1 MSSFGGQEGGGGGG
15 KPWRERRPP
24 VSTEKLFDRLPPH
37 SLEAEMS
44 LLGSIM
50 LDPRLLSD
58 VLAIVRKADE
68 FYAESHATIFKSI
81 VEVYDRF
88 NSGDLVQIVE
98 SIKDKGQLEAVG
110 GAEYLVKLAESV
122 PSAVNAPH
130 YARIVAEKAKLR
142 KLIDAAGTILYDAY
156 HTGELGPDGARE
168 VLDKAEMAVFE
179 IAQQQQL
186 ADPQALKDLL
196 QLEIDRIE
204 SQEGKGIS
212 GVPTGY
218 LDLDDLLRGM
228 QPGELVIVAARPSM
242 GKCLA
247 FDSEILGSDGSVATI
262 EELFK
267 ARDRAIP
274 TLGPDLKF
282 SCRAPSD
289 FIDDG
294 IKPVFEVRTRLGRR
308 VRTTLTHPF
317 LTAHGWMP
325 LSDVAVGDHVAVPA
339 RLPIFGTKA
348 MPEHEIKLFAY
359 LIGDGGLTGTCPRF
373 TNSNPRVMGEFEE
386 CVRAFGG
393 VGLRDS
399 STRPGEARS
408 VRVGAD
414 QRSVRDARADFASRL
429 SSRLDAGG
437 RTARALA
444 REVGVSPASVTNWRQ
459 GKTAP
464 ENAIFERI
472 CGVLEIEAEEIAPL
486 GLERVRTNTPNPLT
500 LWLSR
505 HGLMGRDSH
514 SKQIPG
520 AVFTLPETQVSL
532 FLNRLF
538 ATDGWAT
545 VLATGQAQVGY
556 ASVNEKLARQVQH
569 LLMRFGIIAKL
580 RQRFVKYNGARRSSY
595 QLDITDQGSIRT
607 FAERIGIFGKEEAV
621 RAAAGA
627 TRDRAARSYADNL
640 PLEFWSRI
648 EEAKGELSWAE
659 VARRAG
665 GVTLK
670 PFARTIP
677 RTLVAKIAAAIGSE
691 ELRTLAEAD
700 VLWDRVES
708 IRCIGE
714 QQVYDL
720 TMDGTHNFVSD
731 DVCVH
736 NTALA
741 LNIAEQMAT
750 GVSLAGQP
758 ASANPVAL
766 FSLEMSKSAVTQ
778 RLISAKSGIPSQNLR
793 GGHKLTDREYRKLLS
808 ACDELAKAPMFV
820 DDTPNMTVLALRAR
834 ARRLVAQHGVKAIM
848 IDYLQLLTSPGAA
861 RESRQVEVSA
871 ISRNIKALARELNVP
886 VICLS
891 QLNRASEQREGN
903 KPRMSD
909 LRESGSIEQDAD
921 VVILLHREDYYH
933 TQNPEWSLDNPDKV
947 GVAELI
953 IAKQRNGPTGVVKL
967 AWDSSTTRFK
977 NYAGANI
984 QPPPEFA
991 GGGNGAFADAG
1002 NQSGGYESPSS
1013 AAQGF
1018 VEAAPRSAFA
1028 PARKTGP
1035 IDNHRDGGGPEREAE
1050 APVDEGDDSVGGVPF

>member
-1 MSSFGGQEGGGGGG
+1 
-15 KPWRERRPP
+15 
-24 VSTEKLFDRLPPH
+24 
-37 SLEAEMS
+37 MS
-44 LLGSIM
+44 LLGSI
-50 LDPRLLSD
+50 LIDPKMLSD
-58 VLAIVRKADE
+58 VLALIRKPEE
-68 FYAESHATIFKSI
+68 FYSEAHAAIFRSA
-81 VEVYDRF
+81 VEVFDRF

-98 SIKDKGQLEAVG
+98 SIKDKGQLELIG

-179 IAQQQQL
+179 IAQQQQI
-186 ADPQALKDLL
+186 ADPQQLKDLL

-218 LDLDDLLRGM
+218 IDLDDLLRGM

-247 FDSEILGSDGSVATI
+247 FDSEIVGADGSIATI
-262 EELFK
+262 QELFK

-274 TLGPDLKF
+274 TLDENMKF
-282 SCRAPSD
+282 SCQKPSD

-308 VRTTLTHPF
+308 VRSTLTHPF
-317 LTAHGWMP
+317 LTVHGWMP
-325 LSDVAVGDHVAVPA
+325 LSAVAVGDHVAVPA
-339 RLPIFGTKA
+339 RLAVFGTRE
-348 MPEHEIKLFAY
+348 MPAHEVKLLAY

-386 CVRAFGG
+386 CVDAFGG
-393 VGLRDS
+393 LRLRDS
-399 STRPGEARS
+399 STRPSEARS
-408 VRVGAD
+408 VRVSAD
-414 QRSVRDARADFASRL
+414 EASVRQARSEFAARL
-429 SSRLDAGG
+429 RSRLDASGIS
-437 RTARALA
+437 ARALA
-444 REVGVSPASVTNWRQ
+444 DEVGVSAASITNWRQ

-464 ENAIFERI
+464 DASAFEKI
-472 CGVLEIEAEEIAPL
+472 CRVLEVEAEEIAPL

-500 LWLSR
+500 LWLAK
-505 HGLMGRDSH
+505 HGLMERDSH
-514 SKQIPG
+514 AKQIP
-520 AVFTLPETQVSL
+520 ASVFQLPVAQVSL

-538 ATDGWAT
+538 ATDGWAS
-545 VLATGQAQVGY
+545 VLATGQAQIGY
-556 ASVNEKLARQVQH
+556 ASVNEKLARQIQH
-569 LLMRFGIIAKL
+569 LLVRFGIIAKL
-580 RQRFVKYNGARRSSY
+580 RQRFVKYKGGRRSAY

-607 FAERIGIFGKEEAV
+607 FAERIGIFGKEDAV
-621 RAAAGA
+621 LGAAKA
-627 TRDRAARSYADNL
+627 TSSRAARSYADNL
-640 PLEFWSRI
+640 PVEFWSRI
-648 EEAKGELSWAE
+648 EAAKGELSWAE
-659 VARRAG
+659 VSRRAG
-665 GVTLK
+665 DATLK

-677 RTLVAKIAAAIGSE
+677 RTLMAK
-691 ELRTLAEAD
+691 LATALESDDLKKLVSAD

-708 IRCIGE
+708 IRCVGE

-720 TMDGTHNFVSD
+720 TMDGTHNFVAD

-741 LNIAEQMAT
+741 LNIAEQMAMGVMT
-750 GVSLAGQP
+750 GGYSP
-758 ASANPVAL
+758 APNPVAL

-778 RLISAKSGIPSQNLR
+778 RLISARSGIPSQNLR
-793 GGHKLTDREYRKLLS
+793 GGHKLSDREYRKLLS

-933 TQNPEWSLDNPDKV
+933 TQDPDWGLDNPDKM

-967 AWDSSTTRFK
+967 AWDSGTTRFK
-977 NYAGANI
+977 NYAGAHI

-991 GGGNGAFADAG
+991 GGGAFG
-1002 NQSGGYESPSS
+1002 GGQSGGGGNGGGDPLTGGYDTAS
-1013 AAQGF
+1013 AA
-1018 VEAAPRSAFA
+1018 AASFGAPPVRSAFA
-1028 PARKTGP
+1028 PSPRTGP
-1035 IDNHRDGGGPEREAE
+1035 IDNHRDGGGPERDAS
-1050 APVDEGDDSVGGVPF
+1050 AVDEGDDEVGGVPF